1 MFCVAGHDVQRP
13 THPRLHVRDARDAQ
27 IMFEACRLGLLV
39 PVSRRLNDSE
49 RAMFIKS
56 GSVFV
61 WQEADDDIGLK
72 RWTDGLMW
80 SCSRMREPFLFYE
93 EKTLGDQIDPNNM
106 KRKDLVGT
114 KHAKELPSTGLL
126 VKQTYSAIVTLPGSP
141 PDAKKRKWHITCY
154 FTHEDFPHLP
164 TLDAYPL
171 AENISFTDELSDNTQ
186 YSHQSWLITIKFG
199 YQLSTSDTFRRMTIK
214 KRGIP
219 RYPTATNAYWV
230 FSNLTSVTKL
240 YAFFYTPPTDTPRNG
255 WSMFTPREEFGRMGL
270 GTRTKAWRFTEV
282 NKDYSFCP
290 TYPATLVVPARISD
304 ATLSYAA
311 KYRSKA
317 RIPSLSYLHWG
328 NFATITRCSQ
338 PMVGLTNNRSV
349 QDEKLIEAIFQSHHS
364 AHSVYA
370 GPPDGRSR
378 STSSPVYGATPVN
391 LIIDARPTTNAMANA
406 AKGAGTENMDNYK
419 EARKVYLGI
428 DNIHV
433 MRDSLAKVAESL
445 YEADMLAT
453 MSGSNS
459 VPSDALGPEISRLA
473 FLDRQAL
480 RRSGWIK
487 HLTSILEGTLIIVR
501 TIHISASHSLL
512 HCSDGWDRTAQLSS
526 LAQICLDPYFRTL
539 RGFYV
544 LVEKEW
550 LSFGHKF
557 LDRCGHLSSEKL
569 FVTAPSEGGSS
580 GDAAQAFFASVQN
593 KFSGQSHLKETSPV
607 FHQFL
612 ESLWQICRQFPTRFE
627 YNEDFLL
634 KVHYHLNSC
643 QFGTFL
649 FNCERER
656 RVADGNQLAAEQRT
670 HSAWDW
676 FEAHRSQWLNPD
688 YDPSSNIP
696 TRDTSVLIPD
706 TKDVR
711 FWYRL
716 YGRGDEEMNGG
727 GIANQ
732 AAVSG
737 IELRGPVAGSEDDPV
752 LAGSPL
758 AVLTPSATP
767 PPLGS
772 SGTTGV
778 NQRVPYQP
786 RSPTSIKRTPSGLPS
801 ATNTP
806 PPAASRQDSLRPFA
820 STNSAFSMQTGGN
833 DTRDVPASSRAWRNA
848 AEGLAVGA
856 GGVKS
861 MWASLSSNATA
872 AFQAAQAAYDT
883 GVRDYSPPNNE
894 SSPRTHED
902 ILSKGGELP
911 TVSRMGSLG
920 RNSGSASISR
930 NASIPDVLNNPWADE
945 APVPAPAAPTRPPI
959 VAPTPIGAADLK
971 TLADTN
977 KQPWV
982 QPAASPSSHGKSAQP
997 SLVNSIGSL
1006 PSSLSDLTLL
1016 TEPNLSRSQSSASPR
1031 PPPTEPV
1038 LSSDDRHQ
1046 PQSSIADIDPLGV
1059 GFR

>member
-27 IMFEACRLGLLV
+27 IMFEACRLGMLT

-93 EKTLGDQIDPNNM
+93 EKTLGDQLDPNN
-106 KRKDLVGT
+106 RSRTST

-141 PDAKKRKWHITCY
+141 PDARKRKWHITCY

-164 TLDAYPL
+164 TLDMDPV
-171 AENISFTDELSDNTQ
+171 ETSG
-186 YSHQSWLITIKFG
+186 G
-199 YQLSTSDTFRRMTIK
+199 YM
-214 KRGIP
+214 
-219 RYPTATNAYWV
+219 
-230 FSNLTSVTKL
+230 
-240 YAFFYTPPTDTPRNG
+240 
-255 WSMFTPREEFGRMGL
+255 
-270 GTRTKAWRFTEV
+270 
-282 NKDYSFCP
+282 
-290 TYPATLVVPARISD
+290 
-304 ATLSYAA
+304 
-311 KYRSKA
+311 
-317 RIPSLSYLHWG
+317 
-328 NFATITRCSQ
+328 
-338 PMVGLTNNRSV
+338 
-349 QDEKLIEAIFQSHHS
+349 
-364 AHSVYA
+364 
-370 GPPDGRSR
+370 
-378 STSSPVYGATPVN
+378 ATPIN

-433 MRDSLAKVAESL
+433 MRDSLARVAEAL
-445 YEADMLAT
+445 YEADMLAS

-459 VPSDALGPEISRLA
+459 VPSDALGPEVPRLG
-473 FLDRQAL
+473 FLDRQTL

-487 HLTSILEGTLIIVR
+487 HLTSILDGTLMIVK
-501 TIHISASHSLL
+501 TIHVSASHALL

-569 FVTAPSEGGSS
+569 FVTAPSEGGSGS
-580 GDAAQAFFASVQN
+580 DAAQAFFASVQN

-612 ESLWQICRQFPTRFE
+612 ESLWQILRQFPTRFE

-656 RVADGNQLAAEQRT
+656 RVAEGNQPTGEQQT

-676 FEAHRSQWLNPD
+676 FEANRSQWLNPD

-706 TKDVR
+706 AKDVR

-727 GIANQ
+727 GLANQ
-732 AAVSG
+732 ATTAGV
-737 IELRGPVAGSEDDPV
+737 ELRGSVVGLEDDPV
-752 LAGSPL
+752 LAGS
-758 AVLTPSATP
+758 
-767 PPLGS
+767 G
-772 SGTTGV
+772 
-778 NQRVPYQP
+778 
-786 RSPTSIKRTPSGLPS
+786 
-801 ATNTP
+801 
-806 PPAASRQDSLRPFA
+806 
-820 STNSAFSMQTGGN
+820 
-833 DTRDVPASSRAWRNA
+833 
-848 AEGLAVGA
+848 
-856 GGVKS
+856 
-861 MWASLSSNATA
+861 
-872 AFQAAQAAYDT
+872 
-883 GVRDYSPPNNE
+883 
-894 SSPRTHED
+894 
-902 ILSKGGELP
+902 
-911 TVSRMGSLG
+911 
-920 RNSGSASISR
+920 
-930 NASIPDVLNNPWADE
+930 
-945 APVPAPAAPTRPPI
+945 
-959 VAPTPIGAADLK
+959 
-971 TLADTN
+971 
-977 KQPWV
+977 
-982 QPAASPSSHGKSAQP
+982 
-997 SLVNSIGSL
+997 
-1006 PSSLSDLTLL
+1006 
-1016 TEPNLSRSQSSASPR
+1016 
-1031 PPPTEPV
+1031 
-1038 LSSDDRHQ
+1038 
-1046 PQSSIADIDPLGV
+1046 
-1059 GFR
+1059 

>member
-1 MFCVAGHDVQRP
+1 METIKIAKVNDV
-13 THPRLHVRDARDAQ
+13 T
-27 IMFEACRLGLLV
+27 LV
-39 PVSRRLNDSE
+39 
-49 RAMFIKS
+49 KS
-56 GSVFV
+56 GVQQQGTLHLTAHNLIFQKNDDQETWIPYSLISLVTRLPQTLTGSSPISVRCRTFENLTFYFANPQHASDV
-61 WQEADDDIGLK
+61 FD
-72 RWTDGLMW
+72 
-80 SCSRMREPFLFYE
+80 SVRE
-93 EKTLGDQIDPNNM
+93 
-106 KRKDLVGT
+106 
-114 KHAKELPSTGLL
+114 ST
-126 VKQTYSAIVTLPGSP
+126 VA
-141 PDAKKRKWHITCY
+141 
-154 FTHEDFPHLP
+154 
-164 TLDAYPL
+164 
-171 AENISFTDELSDNTQ
+171 
-186 YSHQSWLITIKFG
+186 
-199 YQLSTSDTFRRMTIK
+199 
-214 KRGIP
+214 
-219 RYPTATNAYWV
+219 
-230 FSNLTSVTKL
+230 TSVTKL
-240 YAFFYTPPTDTPRNG
+240 YAFFYTPPAGTPHDG

-270 GTRTKAWRFTEV
+270 GTRTKAWRFTEI

-378 STSSPVYGATPVN
+378 STSSLVYGATPVN

-433 MRDSLAKVAESL
+433 MRDSLARVAEAL

-459 VPSDALGPEISRLA
+459 VPSDALGPEASRLA

-487 HLTSILEGTLIIVR
+487 HLTSILEGTLIIVK
-501 TIHISASHSLL
+501 TIHINASHALL

-569 FVTAPSEGGSS
+569 FVTAPNEGGGSS
-580 GDAAQAFFASVQN
+580 DAAQAFFASVQN

-612 ESLWQICRQFPTRFE
+612 ESLWQIYRQFPTRFE

-634 KVHYHLNSC
+634 KVYYHLNSC

-656 RVADGNQLAAEQRT
+656 RVADGNQLSAEQRT
-670 HSAWDW
+670 RSAWDW
-676 FEAHRSQWLNPD
+676 FEAHRSQWLNSD

-696 TRDTSVLIPD
+696 TRDTTVLIPD
-706 TKDVR
+706 SKDVR

-727 GIANQ
+727 GITNQ
-732 AAVSG
+732 ATASG
-737 IELRGPVAGSEDDPV
+737 VELRGPVVGSEDDPV

-767 PPLGS
+767 PPSGDLGS
-772 SGTTGV
+772 
-778 NQRVPYQP
+778 QRAPYQP
-786 RSPTSIKRTPSGLPS
+786 RSPTRIKRVSSGLPS
-801 ATNTP
+801 TASTP
-806 PPAASRQDSLRPFA
+806 PPTSSRQDSLRPFA
-820 STNSAFSMQTGGN
+820 STNSAFSMQAGGS
-833 DTRDVPASSRAWRNA
+833 DARDALAPSRAWRNA
-848 AEGLAVGA
+848 AEGLAAGA
-856 GGVKS
+856 GGVRS
-861 MWASLSSNATA
+861 VWASLSSNATA

-883 GVRDYSPPNNE
+883 SVRDYGTPNND
-894 SSPRTHED
+894 SSPRMRED
-902 ILSKGGELP
+902 ILSNGGELP
-911 TVSRMGSLG
+911 TVSKMGSLG
-920 RNSGSASISR
+920 RNSGSASVTRS
-930 NASIPDVLNNPWADE
+930 APIPDVLSNPWADQ
-945 APVPAPAAPTRPPI
+945 APVSAPTTPHRLDI
-959 VAPTPIGAADLK
+959 AAPTPIGVAELK
-971 TLADTN
+971 PLVDVN
-977 KQPWV
+977 QQPWAR
-982 QPAASPSSHGKSAQP
+982 PAASPSSHAKSTQP

-1006 PSSLSDLTLL
+1006 SSSLSDLTLL

-1031 PPPTEPV
+1031 LPPTEPV
-1038 LSSDDRHQ
+1038 LSNNDGHQ
-1046 PQSSIADIDPLGV
+1046 PQSSVADIDPLGV

>member
-1 MFCVAGHDVQRP
+1 METIKIAKVNDV
-13 THPRLHVRDARDAQ
+13 T
-27 IMFEACRLGLLV
+27 LV
-39 PVSRRLNDSE
+39 
-49 RAMFIKS
+49 KS
-56 GSVFV
+56 GAQQQGTLHLTAHNLIFQKNDD
-61 WQEADDDIGLK
+61 QETWI
-72 RWTDGLMW
+72 
-80 SCSRMREPFLFYE
+80 P
-93 EKTLGDQIDPNNM
+93 
-106 KRKDLVGT
+106 
-114 KHAKELPSTGLL
+114 
-126 VKQTYSAIVTLPGSP
+126 
-141 PDAKKRKWHITCY
+141 
-154 FTHEDFPHLP
+154 
-164 TLDAYPL
+164 YPL
-171 AENISFTDELSDNTQ
+171 ISLVTRLPQTLTGSCPISVRCRTFENLTFYFENSQHASD
-186 YSHQSWLITIKFG
+186 
-199 YQLSTSDTFRRMTIK
+199 
-214 KRGIP
+214 
-219 RYPTATNAYWV
+219 V
-230 FSNLTSVTKL
+230 FDSVRECTVATSVTKL
-240 YAFFYTPPTDTPRNG
+240 YAFFYTPPADTPRDG
-255 WSMFTPREEFGRMGL
+255 WSVFTPREEFGRMGL
-270 GTRTKAWRFTEV
+270 GTRTKAWRFTE
-282 NKDYSFCP
+282 
-290 TYPATLVVPARISD
+290 
-304 ATLSYAA
+304 
-311 KYRSKA
+311 
-317 RIPSLSYLHWG
+317 
-328 NFATITRCSQ
+328 ATITRCSQ

-419 EARKVYLGI
+419 EARKIYLSI

-433 MRDSLAKVAESL
+433 MRDSLAKVAEAL

-459 VPSDALGPEISRLA
+459 VPSDALGSETSRLA
-473 FLDRQAL
+473 FLDRQTL
-480 RRSGWIK
+480 RRSGWVK
-487 HLTSILEGTLIIVR
+487 HLTSILEGTLIIVK
-501 TIHISASHSLL
+501 TIHINASHALL

-580 GDAAQAFFASVQN
+580 SDAAQAFFASVQN

-612 ESLWQICRQFPTRFE
+612 ESLWQIHRQFPTRFE

-634 KVHYHLNSC
+634 KVYYHLNSC

-656 RVADGNQLAAEQRT
+656 RVADANQLAAEQRT

-696 TRDTSVLIPD
+696 TRDTTVLIPD

-727 GIANQ
+727 GIASQ
-732 AAVSG
+732 PAVSG
-737 IELRGPVAGSEDDPV
+737 VELRVPAAGSEDDTV
-752 LAGSPL
+752 LTGSPL

-767 PPLGS
+767 PPSGD
-772 SGTTGV
+772 SGT
-778 NQRVPYQP
+778 NQRLPYHP
-786 RSPTSIKRTPSGLPS
+786 RSPTRIKRTPSGLPS
-801 ATNTP
+801 ATSTP
-806 PPAASRQDSLRPFA
+806 PPAASRPDSLRPFA
-820 STNSAFSMQTGGN
+820 STNSAFSMQAGAN
-833 DTRDVPASSRAWRNA
+833 DSREVLAPSRAWRNA
-848 AEGLAVGA
+848 AEGLAAGA

-883 GVRDYSPPNNE
+883 SARDYGPTNE
-894 SSPRTHED
+894 TSSRARED

-911 TVSRMGSLG
+911 TISRMGSLG
-920 RNSGSASISR
+920 RNSGSASVPRS
-930 NASIPDVLNNPWADE
+930 ASIPDVLSNPWADE
-945 APVPAPAAPTRPPI
+945 APVPAPATPPRPD
-959 VAPTPIGAADLK
+959 VVSPTPVGAAELTPLVDI
-971 TLADTN
+971 N

-982 QPAASPSSHGKSAQP
+982 RPSASPSSHGKSTQP

-1006 PSSLSDLTLL
+1006 TSSLSDLALL

>member
-1 MFCVAGHDVQRP
+1 MDTIKIAQVHDVTLVKGGIQQQGTLHLTPHNLLFRKNDDQEMWFP
-13 THPRLHVRDARDAQ
+13 YPLISLVTRLPQTNTGSSPISVRSRT
-27 IMFEACRLGLLV
+27 FENLTFYFK
-39 PVSRRLNDSE
+39 DS
-49 RAMFIKS
+49 
-56 GSVFV
+56 
-61 WQEADDDIGLK
+61 QEALDVFDSI
-72 RWTDGLMW
+72 
-80 SCSRMREPFLFYE
+80 RE
-93 EKTLGDQIDPNNM
+93 
-106 KRKDLVGT
+106 
-114 KHAKELPSTGLL
+114 ST
-126 VKQTYSAIVTLPGSP
+126 VA
-141 PDAKKRKWHITCY
+141 
-154 FTHEDFPHLP
+154 
-164 TLDAYPL
+164 
-171 AENISFTDELSDNTQ
+171 
-186 YSHQSWLITIKFG
+186 
-199 YQLSTSDTFRRMTIK
+199 
-214 KRGIP
+214 
-219 RYPTATNAYWV
+219 
-230 FSNLTSVTKL
+230 TSVTKL
-240 YAFFYTPPTDTPRNG
+240 YAFYHSDPYVKTRNG
-255 WSMFTPREEFGRMGL
+255 WSVFTQREEFGRMGL
-270 GTRTKAWRFTEV
+270 GTRTKAWRFTEI

-290 TYPATLVVPARISD
+290 TYPATLIVPARISD
-304 ATLSYAA
+304 AALSYAA

-370 GPPDGRSR
+370 GPPDGTSR

-419 EARKVYLGI
+419 EAKKVYLGI

-433 MRDSLAKVAESL
+433 MRDSLARVTEAL
-445 YEADMLAT
+445 YEADMLV
-453 MSGSNS
+453 N
-459 VPSDALGPEISRLA
+459 ALGTETPRIQL
-473 FLDRQAL
+473 LDRQTL

-487 HLTSILEGTLIIVR
+487 HLSSILEGTLIIVR
-501 TIHISASHSLL
+501 TIHINASHALL

-569 FVTAPSEGGSS
+569 FVTAPSEGGGG
-580 GDAAQAFFASVQN
+580 GDTAQAFFASVQN

-612 ESLWQICRQFPTRFE
+612 ESLWQIHRQFPTRFQ

-634 KVHYHLNSC
+634 KVHYHLYSC

-656 RVADGNQLAAEQRT
+656 RVAEGSEPTAEQRT

-676 FEAHRSQWLNPD
+676 FDAHQSEWLNPD
-688 YDPSSNIP
+688 YDDSSNTP
-696 TRDTSVLIPD
+696 NRDTN
-706 TKDVR
+706 VR

-727 GIANQ
+727 MMSNL
-732 AAVSG
+732 AAATGV
-737 IELRGPVAGSEDDPV
+737 ELRGPVAGSEDDPV

-758 AVLTPSATP
+758 STLTPFATP
-767 PPLGS
+767 PPPGDLGVL
-772 SGTTGV
+772 GAG
-778 NQRVPYQP
+778 QRLPYQP
-786 RSPTSIKRTPSGLPS
+786 RSPTRIKRTPSGLAS
-801 ATNTP
+801 TTSTP

-820 STNSAFSMQTGGN
+820 STNPAFSMQVGAS
-833 DTRDVPASSRAWRNA
+833 DSQDVSASRAWRNA
-848 AEGLAVGA
+848 AEGFAAGA

-883 GVRDYSPPNNE
+883 SAREYGTPNTE
-894 SSPRTHED
+894 SSSNTRED
-902 ILSKGGELP
+902 LLGKGSELP
-911 TVSRMGSLG
+911 TFSRTGSLG
-920 RNSGSASISR
+920 RDSGSASVTRS
-930 NASIPDVLNNPWADE
+930 APIPDVLSNPWLDE
-945 APVPAPAAPTRPPI
+945 APTSTPSVPTAAPQREI
-959 VAPTPIGAADLK
+959 IAPTPIGGTGLKPWADV
-971 TLADTN
+971 D

-982 QPAASPSSHGKSAQP
+982 RPATSSSSHTKSAQP
-997 SLVNSIGSL
+997 SLVDSISSL
-1006 PSSLSDLTLL
+1006 PSSLSNLTLL
-1016 TEPNLSRSQSSASPR
+1016 TEPNLSRPQSSASAR
-1031 PPPTEPV
+1031 PPPTEPAPP
-1038 LSSDDRHQ
+1038 SNNTHQ
-1046 PQSSIADIDPLGV
+1046 PQSGVVDIDPLGV

>member
-1 MFCVAGHDVQRP
+1 MESIKIAKVNDV
-13 THPRLHVRDARDAQ
+13 T
-27 IMFEACRLGLLV
+27 
-39 PVSRRLNDSE
+39 
-49 RAMFIKS
+49 
-56 GSVFV
+56 
-61 WQEADDDIGLK
+61 
-72 RWTDGLMW
+72 
-80 SCSRMREPFLFYE
+80 
-93 EKTLGDQIDPNNM
+93 
-106 KRKDLVGT
+106 
-114 KHAKELPSTGLL
+114 L
-126 VKQTYSAIVTLPGSP
+126 VKGGVQQQGSLHLT
-141 PDAKKRKWHITCY
+141 AHGLIFRKNDDQETWI
-154 FTHEDFPHLP
+154 P
-164 TLDAYPL
+164 YPL
-171 AENISFTDELSDNTQ
+171 ISLVTRLPQTLTGSSPISVRCRTFENLALYFESSLEASDVFD
-186 YSHQSWLITIKFG
+186 SVRE
-199 YQLSTSDTFRRMTIK
+199 ST
-214 KRGIP
+214 
-219 RYPTATNAYWV
+219 V
-230 FSNLTSVTKL
+230 VTSVTKL
-240 YAFFYTPPTDTPRNG
+240 YAFFYTPPQGTTRDG
-255 WSMFTPREEFGRMGL
+255 WSVFTPREEFGRMGL
-270 GTRTKAWRFTEV
+270 GTRTKAWRFTEI

-290 TYPATLVVPARISD
+290 TYPATMVVPARISD

-378 STSSPVYGATPVN
+378 STSSPVYGATSIN

-406 AKGAGTENMDNYK
+406 AKGAGTENMENYK
-419 EARKVYLGI
+419 EAKKVYLGI

-433 MRDSLAKVAESL
+433 MRDSLARVAEAL
-445 YEADMLAT
+445 YEADMLAS
-453 MSGSNS
+453 MSDSN
-459 VPSDALGPEISRLA
+459 VPSDALGLETLRLA
-473 FLDRQAL
+473 FLDRQTL

-487 HLTSILEGTLIIVR
+487 HLSSILEGTLTIVK
-501 TIHISASHSLL
+501 TIHINASHALL

-550 LSFGHKF
+550 LAFGHKF

-569 FVTAPSEGGSS
+569 FVTAPSEGGSGS
-580 GDAAQAFFASVQN
+580 DAAQAFFASVQN

-612 ESLWQICRQFPTRFE
+612 ESLWQIHRQFPTRFE

-656 RVADGNQLAAEQRT
+656 RVAEGNQGTAEQRT
-670 HSAWDW
+670 HSVWDW
-676 FEAHRSQWLNPD
+676 FEADRSQWLNLD
-688 YDPSSNIP
+688 YDCSSNIP

-706 TKDVR
+706 AKDVR

-727 GIANQ
+727 GMGNQ
-732 AAVSG
+732 LAGV
-737 IELRGPVAGSEDDPV
+737 ELRGPMVGSDDDPV

-758 AVLTPSATP
+758 TVLTPSATP
-767 PPLGS
+767 PPS
-772 SGTTGV
+772 DSGTFAAS
-778 NQRVPYQP
+778 QRVPYQP
-786 RSPTSIKRTPSGLPS
+786 RSPTRIKRTPSGLAS
-801 ATNTP
+801 TTSTP
-806 PPAASRQDSLRPFA
+806 PPAASRPDSFRPFA
-820 STNSAFSMQTGGN
+820 STNSAFSMQAGAN
-833 DTRDVPASSRAWRNA
+833 DERDAFASSRAWRNA

-856 GGVKS
+856 GGMKS

-883 GVRDYSPPNNE
+883 SIRDYNTPNTE
-894 SSPRTHED
+894 SSPNARED
-902 ILSKGGELP
+902 ILNRGGELP
-911 TVSRMGSLG
+911 TVSKMGSLG
-920 RNSGSASISR
+920 QNSGSGSVSR
-930 NASIPDVLNNPWADE
+930 SAPIPDVLGNPWLDD
-945 APVPAPAAPTRPPI
+945 APTPAPEAVPRPDI
-959 VAPTPIGAADLK
+959 IAPTPIGAASLNP
-971 TLADTN
+971 LAGVDG
-977 KQPWV
+977 QPWMR
-982 QPAASPSSHGKSAQP
+982 PAASPSSHAKSAQP

-1016 TEPNLSRSQSSASPR
+1016 TEPTLSRPQSSASAR
-1031 PPPTEPV
+1031 PPPIEPAA
-1038 LSSDDRHQ
+1038 SSNDTHQ
-1046 PQSSIADIDPLGV
+1046 PQSSGADIDPLGV

>member
-1 MFCVAGHDVQRP
+1 MEAIKITKVNDVTLVKGGVQQQG
-13 THPRLHVRDARDAQ
+13 TLHLTAHHLIFRKNDDQ
-27 IMFEACRLGLLV
+27 ETWIPYPLISLV
-39 PVSRRLNDSE
+39 TRSP
-49 RAMFIKS
+49 
-56 GSVFV
+56 
-61 WQEADDDIGLK
+61 Q
-72 RWTDGLMW
+72 
-80 SCSRMREPFLFYE
+80 
-93 EKTLGDQIDPNNM
+93 TL
-106 KRKDLVGT
+106 
-114 KHAKELPSTGLL
+114 TGL
-126 VKQTYSAIVTLPGSP
+126 SP
-141 PDAKKRKWHITCY
+141 
-154 FTHEDFPHLP
+154 
-164 TLDAYPL
+164 
-171 AENISFTDELSDNTQ
+171 ISIRCRNFE
-186 YSHQSWLITIKFG
+186 
-199 YQLSTSDTFRRMTIK
+199 
-214 KRGIP
+214 
-219 RYPTATNAYWV
+219 
-230 FSNLTSVTKL
+230 NLTLQFETPQDALDVFESIRESTVTASVTRL
-240 YAFFYTPPTDTPRNG
+240 YAFFYSPPPGTTRDG
-255 WSMFTPREEFGRMGL
+255 WSKFTAREEFGRMGL
-270 GTRTKAWRFTEV
+270 GTRTKAWRLTEI

-290 TYPATLVVPARISD
+290 TYPATMVVPARISD

-378 STSSPVYGATPVN
+378 STSSPVYGATSVN

-419 EARKVYLGI
+419 DAKKVYLGI

-433 MRDSLAKVAESL
+433 MRDSLARVAEAL
-445 YEADMLAT
+445 YEADVLAS
-453 MSGSNS
+453 MSSPNS
-459 VPSDALGPEISRLA
+459 GPSDALVPEASKPG
-473 FLDRQAL
+473 FLDRQTL

-487 HLTSILEGTLIIVR
+487 HLTSILEGTLLIVG
-501 TIHISASHSLL
+501 TIHIKASHTLL

-526 LAQICLDPYFRTL
+526 LAQICLDPFFRTL

-569 FVTAPSEGGSS
+569 FVTAPSEGGSGS
-580 GDAAQAFFASVQN
+580 DAAQAFFASVQN

-612 ESLWQICRQFPTRFE
+612 ESLWQIHRQFPTRFE

-656 RVADGNQLAAEQRT
+656 RVAEGNQPTAEEQT

-676 FEAHRSQWLNPD
+676 FEAHQSQWLNAD
-688 YDPSSNIP
+688 YDSSLDIP
-696 TRDTSVLIPD
+696 GQDTNVLIPD
-706 TKDVR
+706 AKDVR

-727 GIANQ
+727 GITNQ
-732 AAVSG
+732 VTAVG
-737 IELRGPVAGSEDDPV
+737 VELRGPVTSSEDDPV

-758 AVLTPSATP
+758 TVLTPSPTP
-767 PPLGS
+767 PPPGDLGTL
-772 SGTTGV
+772 GA

-786 RSPTSIKRTPSGLPS
+786 RSPTRAKRTSSGLAS
-801 ATNTP
+801 TTSTP
-806 PPAASRQDSLRPFA
+806 PPATSRQDSFRPFA
-820 STNSAFSMQTGGN
+820 STNPALSMQTSSN
-833 DTRDVPASSRAWRNA
+833 DARDVSASSRAWKNA
-848 AEGLAVGA
+848 TEGLAVGA
-856 GGVKS
+856 GGMKS

-883 GVRDYSPPNNE
+883 SIRDYSTYNTE
-894 SSPRTHED
+894 SSFSTRED
-902 ILSKGGELP
+902 LLNQGGELP

-920 RNSGSASISR
+920 RNSGSASLSR
-930 NASIPDVLNNPWADE
+930 SAPIPDALDNPWVDE
-945 APVPAPAAPTRPPI
+945 TPSAPVPEI
-959 VAPTPIGAADLK
+959 VPQRNIIAPTPIGAAGTK
-971 TLADTN
+971 TLSDVN
-977 KQPWV
+977 QQPWLRPIV
-982 QPAASPSSHGKSAQP
+982 APSSRTNLAQP
-997 SLVNSIGSL
+997 SLVNSL
-1006 PSSLSDLTLL
+1006 PSSLTDLTLL
-1016 TEPNLSRSQSSASPR
+1016 TELNLSRPQSSASARGRVAERTP
-1031 PPPTEPV
+1031 
-1038 LSSDDRHQ
+1038 SSSTTDQ
-1046 PQSSIADIDPLGV
+1046 PQSNTVDIDPLGV

>member
-27 IMFEACRLGLLV
+27 IMFEACRLGIFT

-93 EKTLGDQIDPNNM
+93 EKTLGDQLDPNN
-106 KRKDLVGT
+106 RSRIST

-164 TLDAYPL
+164 TIDMDPVNDVTLVKGGVQQQGSLHLTAHNLIFHKNDKQETWIPYPL
-171 AENISFTDELSDNTQ
+171 ISLVTRLPQTLTGSSPISIRCRTFENLSL
-186 YSHQSWLITIKFG
+186 YFG
-199 YQLSTSDTFRRMTIK
+199 TPQDASDVFDSIRESTV
-214 KRGIP
+214 
-219 RYPTATNAYWV
+219 A
-230 FSNLTSVTKL
+230 TSVTKL
-240 YAFFYTPPTDTPRNG
+240 YAFFYSPPAGTTRDG

-270 GTRTKAWRFTEV
+270 GTRTKAWRFTEI

-290 TYPATLVVPARISD
+290 TYPATMVVPARISD

-311 KYRSKA
+311 KYR
-317 RIPSLSYLHWG
+317 I
-328 NFATITRCSQ
+328 
-338 PMVGLTNNRSV
+338 
-349 QDEKLIEAIFQSHHS
+349 
-364 AHSVYA
+364 
-370 GPPDGRSR
+370 
-378 STSSPVYGATPVN
+378 YGATSVN

-406 AKGAGTENMDNYK
+406 AKGAGSENMDNYK

-433 MRDSLAKVAESL
+433 MRDSLARVAEAL
-445 YEADMLAT
+445 YEADMLAS

-459 VPSDALGPEISRLA
+459 VSSEALGPEPPRPGL
-473 FLDRQAL
+473 LDRQTL

-501 TIHISASHSLL
+501 TIHINASHTLL

-526 LAQICLDPYFRTL
+526 LAQICLDPHFRTL

-569 FVTAPSEGGSS
+569 FVTAPSEGGSGS
-580 GDAAQAFFASVQN
+580 DAAQAFFASVQN

-612 ESLWQICRQFPTRFE
+612 ESLWQIHRQFPTRFE

-656 RVADGNQLAAEQRT
+656 RVAEGNQPTAEEQT

-676 FEAHRSQWLNPD
+676 FEAHRSQWINPD
-688 YDPSSNIP
+688 YNPSLNIP
-696 TRDTSVLIPD
+696 THDANVLIPD
-706 TKDVR
+706 AKDVR

-732 AAVSG
+732 ATAAGV
-737 IELRGPVAGSEDDPV
+737 ELRGLVPGSEDDPV

-758 AVLTPSATP
+758 AILTPSATP
-767 PPLGS
+767 PPPGD
-772 SGTTGV
+772 SGIPGT

-786 RSPTSIKRTPSGLPS
+786 RSPTRIKRTSSGLVS
-801 ATNTP
+801 TTSTP
-806 PPAASRQDSLRPFA
+806 PPAASRQDSFRPFA
-820 STNSAFSMQTGGN
+820 STTPVLSMQSSSN
-833 DTRDVPASSRAWRNA
+833 DGRDVLAPSRAWKNA
-848 AEGLAVGA
+848 TEGLAVGA
-856 GGVKS
+856 GGMKS

-883 GVRDYSPPNNE
+883 SIREYVPSNTE
-894 SSPRTHED
+894 SSSNARED
-902 ILSKGGELP
+902 LINQGGELP
-911 TVSRMGSLG
+911 TRP
-920 RNSGSASISR
+920 NS
-930 NASIPDVLNNPWADE
+930 
-945 APVPAPAAPTRPPI
+945 
-959 VAPTPIGAADLK
+959 
-971 TLADTN
+971 
-977 KQPWV
+977 
-982 QPAASPSSHGKSAQP
+982 
-997 SLVNSIGSL
+997 
-1006 PSSLSDLTLL
+1006 
-1016 TEPNLSRSQSSASPR
+1016 
-1031 PPPTEPV
+1031 
-1038 LSSDDRHQ
+1038 
-1046 PQSSIADIDPLGV
+1046 
-1059 GFR
+1059 